1 MRVAIF
7 LLAACGP
14 APMEPAGDASAPCS
28 GLAICG
34 GRCVDVANDRDH
46 CGLCGRS
53 CDDGFD
59 CVEARCTATT
69 APSFVDVSG
78 DVGRHS
84 AIAVDAAGVP
94 HMAYT
99 DETDGSHHMIRYAT
113 RDGARWRI
121 EEADVSGHTGWQC
134 SLALARDAIHVTY
147 YDERDDE
154 LRYATRTASGW
165 SAISGTIGG
174 RFSSLA
180 IDRAGRA
187 HVSHYDYTSE
197 DLRYSIVDA
206 GVFRFETVES
216 EGDVGRH
223 SALAL
228 GADELPRIA
237 YADTTRGA
245 LHFAHRIGDTFE
257 LETIDRVPAESVS
270 LALDSADRPHV
281 LYHDAAAQTLRYA
294 FRDELGWRIE
304 VVDAGGAHAALALDA
319 MDRPQIC
326 YRSELDTLRCAI
338 RESSWRIVTA
348 DPAEGVGEGVD
359 VALDAS
365 GRLHASYRD
374 AAGRALK
381 YVRADLTSESR

>member
-1 MRVAIF
+1 
-7 LLAACGP
+7 
-14 APMEPAGDASAPCS
+14 MEPAGDAAAPCS
-28 GLAICG
+28 DFAICDG
-34 GRCVDVANDRDH
+34 ECVDVANDRDH
-46 CGLCGRS
+46 CGLCGRA
-53 CDDGFD
+53 CADGFE

-121 EEADVSGHTGWQC
+121 EEADASGHTGWQC
-134 SLALARDAIHVTY
+134 SLALTRDAIHVTY

-154 LRYATRTASGW
+154 LRYATRTTSGW

-206 GVFRFETVES
+206 GVFRFVTVES

-245 LHFAHRIGDTFE
+245 LHFAHRIGDAFE

-281 LYHDAAAQTLRYA
+281 LYHDASAGTLRYA
-294 FRDELGWRIE
+294 VREERSWQIE
-304 VVDAGGAHAALALDA
+304 IVDAGGSHAALALDPL
-319 MDRPQIC
+319 DRAQIC
-326 YRSELDTLRCAI
+326 YRAEDETLRCAI
-338 RESSWRIVTA
+338 RSGGWHIVTV
-348 DPAEGVGEGVD
+348 DPSSSVGEGVG
-359 VALDAS
+359 VALDAA
-365 GRLHASYRD
+365 GTLHASYRD
-374 AAGRALK
+374 TARRVLK
-381 YVRADLTSESR
+381 YVRVDLTSEDR